1 MFVFPVTLAGSKS
14 RGLGG
19 ELFEVECEEEE
30 RPGGQT
36 IGGRI
41 DGGDPGRHWTFGQ
54 VVDRIHDPRYK
65 EEAQVGEPIRGG
77 WIRCERFRLE
87 RSDERTVP
95 E

>member
-1 MFVFPVTLAGSKS
+1 VEYFS
-14 RGLGG
+14 RWSAKK
-19 ELFEVECEEEE
+19 
-30 RPGGQT
+30 RKGQQRQK

-41 DGGDPGRHWTFGQ
+41 DGDDPGRHWTFGQ
-54 VVDRIHDPRYK
+54 VVDRIHDSGHK